1 MKNSILH
8 RVFIFLYKFLIDMV
22 GLPLQM
28 RFLSISYIYIYFLIK
43 ASYFLVIK
51 QSYKTSLSFSSS
63 RMKKH
68 ENSGHFDSWYVTLHY
83 ENHLNI

>member
-28 RFLSISYIYIYFLIK
+28 RFLSISYIYIYFFLIK

-68 ENSGHFDSWYVTLHY
+68 ENSGHFDSLRDITLRKSS
-83 ENHLNI
+83 